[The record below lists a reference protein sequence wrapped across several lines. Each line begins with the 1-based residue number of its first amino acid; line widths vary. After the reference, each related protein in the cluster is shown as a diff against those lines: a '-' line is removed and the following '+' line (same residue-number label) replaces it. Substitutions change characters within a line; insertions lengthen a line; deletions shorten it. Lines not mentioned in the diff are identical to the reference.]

1 MKQKLA
7 LMAPAMFN
15 WSETQRMI
23 KIASALKNSN
33 YQIIFLGSGYYS
45 YLLDKTD
52 FDCIQISEDA
62 QWFSEERKKR

>member
-52 FDCIQISEDA
+52 FD
-62 QWFSEERKKR
+62 